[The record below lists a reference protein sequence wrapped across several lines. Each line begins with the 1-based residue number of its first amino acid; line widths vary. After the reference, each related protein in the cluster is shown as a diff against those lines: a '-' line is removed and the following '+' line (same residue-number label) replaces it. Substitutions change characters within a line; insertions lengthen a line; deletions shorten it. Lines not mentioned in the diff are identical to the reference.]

1 MTRDCGHN
9 HDLPEGHPDGPPAFF
24 EFPVKRRS
32 RLWSWRAVRYFRWE
46 IGFLVFELGYIVAM
60 SLLTPFFDLELIILG
75 GSFIGVMLILICRV
89 AAAHRLGFNMG
100 LMGGQLARALPR
112 QRDALELIE
121 RTQEIW
127 DPGPFTMA
135 QTMAIEKT
143 VAAAEK
149 HANEGSSGD

>member
-1 MTRDCGHN
+1 MPERCGHN
-9 HDLPEGHPDGPPAFF
+9 HDLPEGHPDGPPAFY

-32 RLWSWRAVRYFRWE
+32 RMWSRQALRYFRWE
-46 IGFLVFELGYIVAM
+46 IGFMLFQIGYITVM
-60 SLLTPFFDLELIILG
+60 SLATPFFDLELIILG
-75 GSFIGVMLILICRV
+75 LSFVGVMLVLIWRV

-112 QRDALELIE
+112 QRDAIELIE

-143 VAAAEK
+143 VEAAEK
-149 HANEGSSGD
+149 HANGGGGD